1 MLKKELK
8 RVRRLLTK
16 VLNKNDL
23 DSGHERQ
30 LRIVQRELNKIVAS
44 GKLDK
49 TRVVRVVEILATLL
63 LEIRNNEDASE

>member
-16 VLNKNDL
+16 VLNNNDL
-23 DSGHERQ
+23 DSGQEKQ

-49 TRVVRVVEILATLL
+49 ARVVRVVEILATLL

>member
-8 RVRRLLTK
+8 RARRSLTK
-16 VLNKNDL
+16 VLNKTDL

-30 LRIVQRELNKIVAS
+30 LRIVQRELDKIVAS

-49 TRVVRVVEILATLL
+49 ARVVRVVEILAKLL
-63 LEIRNNEDASE
+63 LEIRNNENADK